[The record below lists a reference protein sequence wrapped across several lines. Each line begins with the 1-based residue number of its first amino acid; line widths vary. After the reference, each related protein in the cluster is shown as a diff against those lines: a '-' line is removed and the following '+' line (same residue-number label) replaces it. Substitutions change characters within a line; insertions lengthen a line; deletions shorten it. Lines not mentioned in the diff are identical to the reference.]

1 MKITRL
7 DIKGYGRFRQQV
19 FEPGPGLNLVH
30 GPNEAGKSTLLSFVR
45 AMLYGMRGGRRTREG
60 GLPPLRRYE
69 PWQGEVYAG
78 ILEYRLDDGSEYRV
92 GRNFSKGTTQIQ
104 DSRSNDVTDRFPV
117 DRETGPTFAEIHL
130 GVDAETFAH
139 TLHVGQMQIVLDGN
153 GRRHLM
159 DSLLQV
165 QDAGREERSFRQAE
179 DALQKALLERV
190 GSDRSTV
197 RPMDRILNQM
207 ETLAAEAEIVRKQRE
222 DVRETA
228 FALMEANSRLT
239 FLQKKQKVLVSECEL
254 FRIRIRSGELLVRM
268 RARQDAEKRLQEL
281 DAAELAA
288 QAEAGALSSRLAAR
302 SALSFV
308 DAASAAQLPFDMGRL
323 RELRRTCSQREE
335 DFTRKTN
342 EMDRLK
348 AEFPVAAVWRDPNR
362 PQERQINRVI
372 VTVGFIALF
381 LGAAGLV
388 WTGHTDLG
396 IALGVAA
403 GLAALAVLMIPKTL
417 HQKAMV
423 DAIVK
428 RLSDLEQDKTVISIQ
443 IAQAMAEA
451 GRLADK
457 AGSLLRT
464 AGFPVGDIMDETR
477 MREFQQVWQEYR
489 EDRNR
494 IAQVNMTME
503 SIAHEHEAVM
513 RALSIPDDEEE
524 EGIAGENED
533 AGVIEA
539 EAASAA
545 MALPGLLERLEQLGA
560 EISTSQRT
568 IATLETRLE
577 RVPTED
583 RLQWILEDMDR
594 LDARRTTLQSYG
606 ESLHIALQVLRESA
620 LQLRQGISP
629 RLDCLSGEIFSDMTK
644 GRYRRIG
651 TDDQLT
657 VRVEV
662 PEISEMPAIGQLSG
676 GTAEQAWLAVRL
688 AAVRLLEEGRE
699 TLPLFL
705 DEPFAQFDEERT
717 AASLE
722 WLKRNAGNRQ
732 IFLFT
737 CRNRDRELAESIFSG
752 SVTRIALSPS

>member
-1 MKITRL
+1 M
-7 DIKGYGRFRQQV
+7 FRRQSINAREQMGSW
-19 FEPGPGLNLVH
+19 EGPD
-30 GPNEAGKSTLLSFVR
+30 EAPGKS
-45 AMLYGMRGGRRTREG
+45 
-60 GLPPLRRYE
+60 
-69 PWQGEVYAG
+69 
-78 ILEYRLDDGSEYRV
+78 
-92 GRNFSKGTTQIQ
+92 
-104 DSRSNDVTDRFPV
+104 
-117 DRETGPTFAEIHL
+117 
-130 GVDAETFAH
+130 
-139 TLHVGQMQIVLDGN
+139 
-153 GRRHLM
+153 
-159 DSLLQV
+159 
-165 QDAGREERSFRQAE
+165 
-179 DALQKALLERV
+179 
-190 GSDRSTV
+190 
-197 RPMDRILNQM
+197 
-207 ETLAAEAEIVRKQRE
+207 
-222 DVRETA
+222 
-228 FALMEANSRLT
+228 
-239 FLQKKQKVLVSECEL
+239 
-254 FRIRIRSGELLVRM
+254 IRS
-268 RARQDAEKRLQEL
+268 
-281 DAAELAA
+281 
-288 QAEAGALSSRLAAR
+288 
-302 SALSFV
+302 
-308 DAASAAQLPFDMGRL
+308 
-323 RELRRTCSQREE
+323 
-335 DFTRKTN
+335 
-342 EMDRLK
+342 
-348 AEFPVAAVWRDPNR
+348 
-362 PQERQINRVI
+362 QERQINRVA
-372 VTVGFIALF
+372 VMVVFIALF
-381 LGAAGLV
+381 LGAAGFAWAGRTV
-388 WTGHTDLG
+388 LG

-403 GLAALAVLMIPKTL
+403 GLAALATLLVPRIRPILKNIGSAHREPEASAGTGMDMQCRKRMQGAVDALLSETGAQSVPEAL

-423 DAIVK
+423 DAVVK
-428 RLSDLEQDKTVISIQ
+428 RLSDLEQDKTMISGQ

-451 GRLADK
+451 GSLADK

-464 AGFPVGDIMDETR
+464 AGFPVGEIMDETR
-477 MREFQQVWQEYR
+477 MQEFQQGWQEYR

-503 SIAHEHEAVM
+503 SIAHEQAAVM

-524 EGIAGENED
+524 EGVAGENGD

-545 MALPGLLERLEQLGA
+545 RALPGLLEQLEPLGA
-560 EISTSQRT
+560 EISTAQRMV
-568 IATLETRLE
+568 ATLETRLE

-583 RLQWILEDMDR
+583 RLQRILEDMDR
-594 LDARRTTLQSYG
+594 LDARRVTLQSYG
-606 ESLHIALQVLRESA
+606 ESLHVALQVLRESA

-629 RLDCLSGEIFSDMTK
+629 RLDCLSGEIFSDMTR